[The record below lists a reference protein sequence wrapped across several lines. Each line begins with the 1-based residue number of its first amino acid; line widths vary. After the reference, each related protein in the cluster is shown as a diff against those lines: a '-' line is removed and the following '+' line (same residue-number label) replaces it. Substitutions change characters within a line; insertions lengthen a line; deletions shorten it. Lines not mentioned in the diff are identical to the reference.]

1 MPDPGTVASVAG
13 IVSGFG
19 IAVFLFRLERE
30 LKIAEANLIR
40 EESEREPNW
49 IPIADW
55 LVFSA
60 VIIALLFSIRPLLGP
75 DGTASA
81 TVRKATAAGVASVVL
96 LAGYLPA
103 ILGHYNFL
111 YGLRKQRPNPT
122 FAEAVIV
129 LATIVGACVAYVGV
143 LRGSA

>member
-1 MPDPGTVASVAG
+1 MTDPGTIASVAS

-30 LKIAEANLIR
+30 LKIAEANLDR
-40 EESEREPNW
+40 EESERDPNW

-60 VIIALLFSIRPLLGP
+60 VIIALLFSVRPLLGP

-81 TVRKATAAGVASVVL
+81 TIRKAAAAGTASVIL

-103 ILGHYNFL
+103 ILGHYNLL

-122 FAEAVIV
+122 LLEAILV
-129 LATIVGACVAYVGV
+129 LATVAGACVAYVGV
-143 LRGSA
+143 LR